1 MVVQP
6 LHVRR
11 LLAEGAAGA
20 GVAGV
25 AVAAAPGHEDG
36 TVMLKC
42 RER

>member
-1 MVVQP
+1 MVR
-6 LHVRR
+6 RR
-11 LLAEGAAGA
+11 LLAEGAGGA

-25 AVAAAPGHEDG
+25 PAAVAAPGHEDG

>member
-1 MVVQP
+1 MV
-6 LHVRR
+6 VRR

-20 GVAGV
+20 GAAGV
-25 AVAAAPGHEDG
+25 AAAAVAPGHEDG

>member
-1 MVVQP
+1 MVVP

-11 LLAEGAAGA
+11 LLAEGAAGDGAA
-20 GVAGV
+20 GVA
-25 AVAAAPGHEDG
+25 AAAPGHEDG